1 MLRRM
6 SSEPAV
12 LPALGKDKFLDKELR
27 PVCLK
32 GVDDPLR
39 ASRME
44 SMLKSSPVLLLDSD
58 NCSFSYTGS
67 GP

>member
-1 MLRRM
+1 MLRRI
-6 SSEPAV
+6 SSEPAL

-39 ASRME
+39 VDD
-44 SMLKSSPVLLLDSD
+44 SMLKSSQVLLLDGD
-58 NCSFSYTGS
+58 NCTFSCTVS

>member
-1 MLRRM
+1 M
-6 SSEPAV
+6 

-39 ASRME
+39 VDD
-44 SMLKSSPVLLLDSD
+44 SMLKSSQVLLLDGD
-58 NCSFSYTGS
+58 NCTFSCTVS